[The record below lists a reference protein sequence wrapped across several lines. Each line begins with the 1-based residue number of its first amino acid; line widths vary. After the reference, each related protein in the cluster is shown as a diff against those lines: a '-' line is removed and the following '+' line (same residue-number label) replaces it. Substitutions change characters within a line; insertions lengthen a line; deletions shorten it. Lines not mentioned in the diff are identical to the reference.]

1 VTLLCVQP
9 LSLLMKL
16 NPMVT
21 ELSCFDVAPVTPGV
35 AADLDHMSS
44 NAKCVVSAPPPPL
57 HLPIFCT

>member
-1 VTLLCVQP
+1 
-9 LSLLMKL
+9 MKL

-44 NAKCVVSAPPPPL
+44 NAKCVVSAPPPPP